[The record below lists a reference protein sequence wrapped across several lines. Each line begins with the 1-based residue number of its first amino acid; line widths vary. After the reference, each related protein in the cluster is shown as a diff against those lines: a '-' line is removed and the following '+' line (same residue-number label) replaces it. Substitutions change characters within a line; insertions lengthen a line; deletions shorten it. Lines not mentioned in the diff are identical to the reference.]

1 MVTFCVGTVVSS
13 VNCPRSFLEYTF
25 MLGYMQDV
33 SSLFPVGSATTLQGK
48 KTNLYVNSK
57 VRIFYLKISSVVHV
71 SAENCNLLK

>member
-13 VNCPRSFLEYTF
+13 VNSPCSFLEYTF

-48 KTNLYVNSK
+48 
-57 VRIFYLKISSVVHV
+57 
-71 SAENCNLLK
+71 

>member
-1 MVTFCVGTVVSS
+1 
-13 VNCPRSFLEYTF
+13 

-57 VRIFYLKISSVVHV
+57 VRFFYLKMSSVVHV
-71 SAENCNLLK
+71 SADNCNLLK